1 MSYDI
6 VLVLGVNEY
15 LNAVII
21 LQLSIKLPLLG
32 GIKRGTANMR
42 VPVSGRRFPEE
53 AYYFSPWRDVCQ
65 N

>member
-21 LQLSIKLPLLG
+21 NQLSIKLLLLG
-32 GIKRGTANMR
+32 GIERGTANMR
-42 VPVSGRRFPEE
+42 VPVSGRCFPE
-53 AYYFSPWRDVCQ
+53 RTIC
-65 N
+65 